1 MPPSARIRHPYIAIE
16 TAEVKYQLA
25 EQGCEAGVTARIW
38 TIHQEERWVPSE
50 AFGPIGLVGG
60 DEFKAPATA
69 FDRLLLSLAPRTPA
83 SVAILPTAAA
93 SDENPHI
100 AAAHGVKHF
109 EQVGAKPFPVNI
121 HDAATANDDA
131 VVDELRRADI
141 VYFSGGNPSHLLA
154 SLKDSA
160 AWTCLLDLVQQ
171 GVIIAG
177 SSAGAMVFGE
187 RMHYRGQDVAGLGLV
202 PGVVVMPHFE
212 RVLEERLAQL
222 QASLSPGLT
231 LLGIAGATGCVL
243 HDGEWLVEGPGHVT
257 AISESGIEIFVAG
270 ARFGLP

>member
-1 MPPSARIRHPYIAIE
+1 MPN
-16 TAEVKYQLA
+16 V
-25 EQGCEAGVTARIW
+25 GVGL
-38 TIHQEERWVPSE
+38 V
-50 AFGPIGLVGG
+50 GLVGG
-60 DEFKAPATA
+60 DEFRGPARA
-69 FDRLLLSLAPRTPA
+69 FDRLLLSLASRTPA

-93 SDENPHI
+93 SDENPYL

-109 EQVGAKPFPVNI
+109 ERLGAEPFPVNI
-121 HDAATANDDA
+121 HDGATANDDTI
-131 VVDELRRADI
+131 VDELRRADV

-160 AWTCLLDLVQQ
+160 AWACLLDLVQQ
-171 GVIIAG
+171 GAIIAG

-187 RMHYRGQDVAGLGLV
+187 RMHYRRQDVAGLGLV
-202 PGVVVMPHFE
+202 PGVVVLPHFE
-212 RVLEERLAQL
+212 RAHEERAAQL

-243 HDGEWLVEGPGHVT
+243 HDGEWLVEGPGQVT
-257 AISESGIEIFVAG
+257 AISESGIEVFVAG

>member
-1 MPPSARIRHPYIAIE
+1 M
-16 TAEVKYQLA
+16 
-25 EQGCEAGVTARIW
+25 
-38 TIHQEERWVPSE
+38 PSE
-50 AFGPIGLVGG
+50 TFGPIGLLGG
-60 DEFKAPATA
+60 DEFRAPATA
-69 FDRLLLSLAPRTPA
+69 FDRLLLSLARRTPA

-93 SDENPHI
+93 PDGNPYF

-109 EQVGAKPFPVNI
+109 ERVGAEPFPVNI
-121 HDAATANDDA
+121 HDAVTANDDDI
-131 VVDELRRADI
+131 VEELRGADM
-141 VYFSGGNPSHLLA
+141 VYFAGGSPPHLLA
-154 SLKDSA
+154 SLKDSV
-160 AWTCLLDLVQQ
+160 AWSCLIDLAQN

-187 RMHYRGQDVAGLGLV
+187 RMHYRGQDVDGLGLV
-202 PGVVVMPHFE
+202 PGVAVMPHFE
-212 RVLEERLAQL
+212 RVAEERAVQL

-257 AISESGIEIFVAG
+257 VISQSGIEIFGAG